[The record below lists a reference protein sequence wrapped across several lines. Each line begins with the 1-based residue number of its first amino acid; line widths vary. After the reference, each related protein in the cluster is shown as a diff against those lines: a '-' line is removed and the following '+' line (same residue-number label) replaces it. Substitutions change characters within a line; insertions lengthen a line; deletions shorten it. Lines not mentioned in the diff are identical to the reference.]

1 MADDEDLEADYGPSP
16 SQAQLAIM
24 QVVWER
30 GEATVADVWKTLAE
44 ARPVARNTI
53 QTMMT
58 RLEEKGWLQSKTE
71 GRAFLYRAARTREQV
86 LGGMVK
92 RLLDSAFGGSAEGL
106 ILTLLKERGV
116 SQDEAKRIRKMIDG
130 VKKTQRS
137 DE

>member
-1 MADDEDLEADYGPSP
+1 MADDEEVGGVDGASP

-24 QVVWER
+24 QIVWDR

-44 ARPVARNTI
+44 VRPVARNTI

-58 RLEEKGWLQSKTE
+58 RLEEKGWLKSRAE
-71 GRAFLYRAARTREQV
+71 GRAFLYRAVRPREQV

-116 SQDEAKRIRKMIDG
+116 SPDEAKRIRKMIDG
-130 VKKTQRS
+130 ARKTERS
-137 DE
+137 DG